1 MLVRRGVFF
10 NIEENRASNIWEL
23 NLYSPNCEHPSI
35 YIWRQKICKQTSNIL
50 VWGTSLSSSRA
61 APWTERLA
69 TSCSAM
75 DSRTSSEK
83 RSSSQLVAFAE
94 PNIFCLDE
102 VRGKGKRPNGVYF
115 NVARSEFLSSYNKA
129 SKKMNVVKKWIA
141 TGAWSNRHRNF
152 ELSLDESSEFGVR
165 PRVLNMFLLSGR
177 HSIVNY

>member
-1 MLVRRGVFF
+1 MRIKLVLTELWTSFDLHLETKNLQANFQHTRLGYVVVVV
-10 NIEENRASNIWEL
+10 ESCAMNREARDL
-23 NLYSPNCEHPSI
+23 
-35 YIWRQKICKQTSNIL
+35 
-50 VWGTSLSSSRA
+50 
-61 APWTERLA
+61 
-69 TSCSAM
+69 CSAM
-75 DSRTSSEK
+75 DSRTSSEQ

-115 NVARSEFLSSYNKA
+115 NVARNKFLSSYNKA
-129 SKKMNVVKKWIA
+129 SKKMNVVKRWIA

-165 PRVLNMFLLSGR
+165 PRVLNRFLLSGR